1 MNGVSYP
8 FTTSATQ
15 IGATVPTNAT
25 TGIVEVATP
34 GGIFISINV
43 FAVLPRIYSFNPTFG
58 PAGTIVTIRGTSLF
72 NVTNVEFGGASA
84 TPIAVSSNQV
94 QAAVP
99 ARAASGPL
107 TVFTPYGSDV
117 SSNDFTATKPSLLL
131 LTKTVD
137 PVVAGTGDNVTYTL
151 TVTNEGPSM
160 STSLIVT
167 DSMPSGL
174 TIISSNASVG
184 SLVGSDG
191 TIFWTFP
198 VLSNNASATMQ
209 VVATAPAPVEVT
221 NVAYLGFAEG
231 NLNVDNNFVYAL
243 AYFIDPRQRTLS
255 VALETNSNQFFL
267 ASISGCFRAGNEHEF
282 DGHGTPG
289 NCCPRRSLSPTDLT
303 ATPTRSA
310 LPARFYRLYYP

>member
-1 MNGVSYP
+1 M
-8 FTTSATQ
+8 
-15 IGATVPTNAT
+15 
-25 TGIVEVATP
+25 
-34 GGIFISINV
+34 
-43 FAVLPRIYSFNPTFG
+43 
-58 PAGTIVTIRGTSLF
+58 
-72 NVTNVEFGGASA
+72 TNVEFGGASA
-84 TPIAVSSNQV
+84 TPIAVSTNQV

-231 NLNVDNNFVYAL
+231 NLNVDNNFAYAL

-255 VALETNSNQFFL
+255 VALETNSNQFLLSWPVSPVAFAL
-267 ASISGCFRAGNEHEF
+267 ETSTNLSATNAWQSPSSSVFVTNGLNCYTDSISG
-282 DGHGTPG
+282 
-289 NCCPRRSLSPTDLT
+289 
-303 ATPTRSA
+303 
-310 LPARFYRLYYP
+310 PARFYRLYYP